1 MAGRRGFG
9 LVSALLVVAVA
20 AVACSKKTTTAT
32 TPTTPA
38 KPTITVG
45 TVTFAES
52 QIVAEMFAAV
62 LQKAGYHVT
71 TPLTKVGQREILQPS
86 MPGQIQLAPE
96 YVGSLLAY
104 LKGNE
109 SSDPV
114 SETAQDNVLLAPKG
128 LTVLDASGANDTN
141 AFVVTKDT
149 ATKYNLTKVSDLKPV
164 ATQLTLGG
172 PAECATRPLC
182 LLGLQNVYGIK
193 GLKFQPIGSCD
204 TPTANALDSGAV
216 QVALLCSTQSVIAK
230 KGWVVLQD
238 DKNLQP
244 ADNIAAEVSTSLL
257 NANPEIRTLLTNVT
271 QKLTTANIVGLNAMV
286 EIDHQDASAVAQAF
300 LKANGLL

>member
-1 MAGRRGFG
+1 MRGRRGFG
-9 LVSALLVVAVA
+9 MAACVLVVAVA
-20 AVACSKKTTTAT
+20 TAGCSKKTTTT
-32 TPTTPA
+32 TSSAPP
-38 KPTITVG
+38 KPTVTVG
-45 TVTFAES
+45 TVSFAES

-62 LQKAGYHVT
+62 LQKAGYKVT
-71 TPLTKVGQREILQPS
+71 MPLKTVGQREILQPA
-86 MPGQIQLAPE
+86 MPGQIQIAPD

-104 LKGNE
+104 LKGTE

-128 LTVLDASGANDTN
+128 LTVLPPSGANDTN
-141 AFVVTKDT
+141 AFVVTKET
-149 ATKYNLTKVSDLKPV
+149 ATKYNLSKVSDLKPV
-164 ATQLTLGG
+164 ASKLTLGG
-172 PAECATRPLC
+172 PPECPTRPLC
-182 LLGLQNVYGIK
+182 LPGLKSVYGIT
-193 GLKFQPIGSCD
+193 GMNFQPIGVCD

-286 EIDHQDASAVAQAF
+286 EIDHQNASAVAQSF
-300 LKANGLL
+300 LKTNGLL